1 LTALLLNQRYSSKHL
16 DLFLWLCIRKRRRGN
31 ATDTQGEENV
41 GLICRFKRGIME
53 IKDRIKEIRLAV
65 GITQA
70 KFAER
75 TAISTSYISEIENG
89 LKEANER
96 VIRLVA
102 AEFNANEHWLRTGQG
117 SMFNE
122 DISANM
128 SEAMGMFKS
137 LDQRFQS
144 GVLQILAVL
153 TKMNDEI
160 RQENISE

>member
-1 LTALLLNQRYSSKHL
+1 
-16 DLFLWLCIRKRRRGN
+16 
-31 ATDTQGEENV
+31 
-41 GLICRFKRGIME
+41 ME

>member
-1 LTALLLNQRYSSKHL
+1 
-16 DLFLWLCIRKRRRGN
+16 
-31 ATDTQGEENV
+31 
-41 GLICRFKRGIME
+41 ME
-53 IKDRIKEIRLAV
+53 IKDRIKEVRVAV

-96 VIRLVA
+96 VIRLVT
-102 AEFNANEHWLRTGQG
+102 AEFNVNEHWLRTGQG

-122 DISANM
+122 DVSANV

-137 LDQRFQS
+137 LDQSFQN
-144 GVLQILAVL
+144 GALKILAVL
-153 TKMNDEI
+153 MEMNSEV
-160 RQENISE
+160 RQGNISE